1 VSPVTRHADVEQHAA
16 LGLRRG
22 TVTVEQELHNEG
34 KLTRGGAAL
43 DLDPSIRL
51 TGFSHG
57 AG

>member
-1 VSPVTRHADVEQHAA
+1 VSPVTRHADVERLAGA
-16 LGLRRG
+16 PSGKV

-34 KLTRGGAAL
+34 NLTRGGAAL